1 MSKMNPIILSDISD
15 IEAISDEETILGDE
29 FLNEQVFFLLFSFNL
44 FIVKE

>member
-15 IEAISDEETILGDE
+15 IEAISDEETILDDE
-29 FLNEQVFFLLFSFNL
+29 FLNEQIFLLFSFNP